1 MSPFGTGAL
10 GMRLFFMAVKIV
22 RTNKAV
28 ILPEPPLP
36 WQWLI
41 WPGAAPREA
50 DGLHRLVRPMR
61 TAGGASLQPSVSEW
75 HLLSHVLVA
84 LFRPVRLNRRH
95 GVCRT
100 VLFPPFCRL

>member
-28 ILPEPPLP
+28 ILPEPPAP

-41 WPGAAPREA
+41 WPGTAPREA
-50 DGLHRLVRPMR
+50 DRLDRAQGTQR
-61 TAGGASLQPSVSEW
+61 SKLNAGAHDADGGW
-75 HLLSHVLVA
+75 
-84 LFRPVRLNRRH
+84 
-95 GVCRT
+95 G
-100 VLFPPFCRL
+100 